1 MKKNLPFIFLIAATS
16 FANSPLNTNGAD
28 HQIIFW
34 TFNHQFEQAEKL
46 IEEKISEK
54 PNVPKYYF
62 LKVVTESLKQLAE
75 SDQFNFEER
84 FEYRRKKNL
93 ELIKYTEEVMERFDD
108 IEMTPENKYYLAN
121 LYGYLGRMYAL
132 DRSFMSAFNN
142 ANKGK
147 DLVRELVE
155 EYPDLYD
162 AYLLLGM
169 FEYYADRLGGV
180 TEFFAGLL
188 GFSGDRTRGLEY
200 LKIAQ
205 QKGQLTKPM
214 AEFILG
220 ETYFTQEDNPFQAYG
235 YFNLLIKKY
244 PNNKDF
250 YDFCVRI
257 LLTLDR
263 LNEAEELI
271 NNDENN
277 AVTGYSKSSF
287 LIKTGEYKQA
297 VSLLNGL
304 IDKKDFKWGGAYN
317 HAKLMRAIS
326 LLLIDESIPGIEKE
340 LDEEQLIIFNEIKN
354 NLPATKKVYQFATR
368 VGRLG
373 IGVKMELPK
382 IDDLP
387 ERGYLRSMYEFY
399 TGVYYERYRDGTNAV
414 KVFHNLA
421 EDRSYFSNQSVEYLI
436 HIYKSYKPTEEQL
449 DKLEDIIDDLNEE
462 NLKFSFKDLRE

>member
-1 MKKNLPFIFLIAATS
+1 MKKILPFIFLIVTTS
-16 FANSPLNTNGAD
+16 FANSPLNINGAD

-62 LKVVTESLKQLAE
+62 LKVVTESIKQLAE
-75 SDQFNFEER
+75 SDRLNFEER
-84 FEYRRKKNL
+84 FEYRHKKNL
-93 ELIKYTEEVMERFDD
+93 ELIKYTEEVMEKFDD

-121 LYGYLGRMYAL
+121 LHGYLGRMYAL
-132 DRSFMSAFNN
+132 DKSFMSAFNN

-257 LLTLDR
+257 LLSLDR

-271 NNDENN
+271 NNDKNN
-277 AVTGYSKSSF
+277 AVNGYTKSSF

-297 VSLLNGL
+297 VSLLNEL
-304 IDKKDFKWGGAYN
+304 IDKKDFKWGGTYN
-317 HAKLMRAIS
+317 LAKLLRAIS
-326 LLLIDESIPGIEKE
+326 SLLINEPIPGVEKE
-340 LDEEQLIIFNEIKN
+340 LDKEQLIIYSEIKN
-354 NLPATKKVYQFATR
+354 NLPAAKKVYEFATK
-368 VGRLG
+368 VGRLDT
-373 IGVKMELPK
+373 GVEMDIPQ

-414 KVFHNLA
+414 RVFQKVA
-421 EDRSYFSNQSVEYLI
+421 DDRNHFNKQSVEYLI

-449 DKLEDIIDDLNEE
+449 DKLKDIIDDLNEE
-462 NLKFSFKDLRE
+462 NLKFSFKDLKR

>member
-1 MKKNLPFIFLIAATS
+1 MKKILLFIILIATTS

-34 TFNHQFEQAEKL
+34 SFNHQFERAEKL
-46 IEEKISEK
+46 IEEKIAEK

-75 SDQFNFEER
+75 SDQYNFEKR

-93 ELIKYTEEVMERFDD
+93 ELIKYTERVMEKFDD

-142 ANKGK
+142 ASKGK
-147 DLVRELVE
+147 DLLEELVE
-155 EYPDLYD
+155 DYPDLYD

-180 TEFFAGLL
+180 TEFFAGIL

-244 PNNKDF
+244 PNNKGF
-250 YDFCVRI
+250 YDWYVRI
-257 LLTLDR
+257 HLSLDR

-271 NNDENN
+271 NKDKNN
-277 AVTGYSKSSF
+277 AVTGYTKSSF
-287 LIKTGEYKQA
+287 LIKIGEYKQA
-297 VSLLNGL
+297 VSLLNEL
-304 IDKKDFKWGGAYN
+304 IDKKDFKWGGAYK

-326 LLLIDESIPGIEKE
+326 SLLIDEPIPGVEKE
-340 LDEEQLIIFNEIKN
+340 LDEEQLIIYSEIKN
-354 NLPATKKVYQFATR
+354 NLPAAKKVYEFATK
-368 VGRLG
+368 VGRLNT
-373 IGVKMELPK
+373 GVKMEIPK

-387 ERGYLRSMYEFY
+387 ERGYLRSMYDFY

-414 KVFHNLA
+414 RVFHNVA
-421 EDRSYFSNQSVEYLI
+421 EDRSHFSNQSVEYLI
-436 HIYKSYKPTEEQL
+436 QIYKSFKPTEEQL
-449 DKLEDIIDDLNEE
+449 DKLEDIIDDLEDE
-462 NLKFSFKDLRE
+462 DLEFSFMDLRK